1 MRLTSV
7 AIRNHTRVADLYIE
21 VRRHLVLVGTNDSGK
36 TSILRCLDLLLGA
49 SQGALYTSITADD
62 VRDRARP
69 FVIEAQLEC
78 AANDPHFGR
87 AVRQSGGASTLT
99 LRLEARVEAD
109 GESLVIRRYAAG
121 AWHETDLLQSQ
132 IDAIGWT
139 YIADDQSFGST
150 HGSFIDG
157 LLAAQDL
164 QQERKALAEV
174 DRAYARVLEESQP
187 LLELRRRIAAQLTAA
202 LPGDYQQNNLVFVP
216 AARDSSSPLAGL
228 RLQLRKNGEQRDLD
242 DQSGGLRA
250 VYALA
255 LVDDLD
261 ERERIIGLDEP
272 EAHLHPTSQRN
283 LARLLA
289 RGDSQKIIA
298 THSPDIIGEFEPDQI
313 VVMHSGGQVV
323 QPQRDFLSEDDKL
336 LLHMWVR
343 DRLEPLTADR
353 VIVVEG
359 ITDRVLVEH
368 CADVTKRNLDAYGI
382 VLLEAGGCGDMPAW
396 RRMFGEH
403 GFQVPLA
410 QLIDA
415 DAVPEIAGQYHV
427 RADQLAAEHVWV
439 SQPDL
444 EGEYVRALGAER
456 TLQALEHSGAFRAS
470 ELKALCTDRANGALD
485 CESLAAF
492 CRVRTNKTRAVIAL
506 LPHITAKV
514 ARRIESV
521 DLMLNAVT
529 RNR

>member
-1 MRLTSV
+1 M
-7 AIRNHTRVADLYIE
+7 
-21 VRRHLVLVGTNDSGK
+21 
-36 TSILRCLDLLLGA
+36 
-49 SQGALYTSITADD
+49 
-62 VRDRARP
+62 
-69 FVIEAQLEC
+69 LE
-78 AANDPHFGR
+78 D
-87 AVRQSGGASTLT
+87 
-99 LRLEARVEAD
+99 
-109 GESLVIRRYAAG
+109 
-121 AWHETDLLQSQ
+121 
-132 IDAIGWT
+132 
-139 YIADDQSFGST
+139 
-150 HGSFIDG
+150 
-157 LLAAQDL
+157 
-164 QQERKALAEV
+164 
-174 DRAYARVLEESQP
+174 SQP
-187 LLELRRRIAAQLTAA
+187 LLELRQRIAAQLTAA

-216 AARDSSSPLAGL
+216 AARDCAAPLNGL
-228 RLQLRKNGEQRDLD
+228 RLQLRKNGEQRDLG

-255 LVDDLD
+255 LVDGLD
-261 ERERIIGLDEP
+261 DRTRIIGVDEP
-272 EAHLHPTSQRN
+272 ETHLHPTSQRN

-382 VLLEAGGCGDMPAW
+382 VLLEAGGCGNMPAW

-415 DAVPEIAGQYHV
+415 DAAQEIAGQYHV

-456 TLQALEHSGAFRAS
+456 TLQALEHSGAFRAG
-470 ELKALCTDRANGALD
+470 ELKPLCAARANGALD
-485 CESLAAF
+485 CESVAAF

-521 DLMLNAVT
+521 ELMLSAVT
-529 RNR
+529 CAR

>member
-1 MRLTSV
+1 M
-7 AIRNHTRVADLYIE
+7 
-21 VRRHLVLVGTNDSGK
+21 
-36 TSILRCLDLLLGA
+36 
-49 SQGALYTSITADD
+49 
-62 VRDRARP
+62 
-69 FVIEAQLEC
+69 
-78 AANDPHFGR
+78 
-87 AVRQSGGASTLT
+87 
-99 LRLEARVEAD
+99 
-109 GESLVIRRYAAG
+109 
-121 AWHETDLLQSQ
+121 
-132 IDAIGWT
+132 
-139 YIADDQSFGST
+139 
-150 HGSFIDG
+150 
-157 LLAAQDL
+157 
-164 QQERKALAEV
+164 
-174 DRAYARVLEESQP
+174 
-187 LLELRRRIAAQLTAA
+187 
-202 LPGDYQQNNLVFVP
+202 P
-216 AARDSSSPLAGL
+216 AARDCAAPLDGL
-228 RLQLRKNGEQRDLD
+228 RLQLRKNGEQRDLG

-255 LVDDLD
+255 LVDGLD
-261 ERERIIGLDEP
+261 DRTRIIGLDEP
-272 EAHLHPTSQRN
+272 ETHLHPTSQRN

-323 QPQRDFLSEDDKL
+323 QPQRDFLSEADKL

-359 ITDRVLVEH
+359 VTDRVLVEH

-382 VLLEAGGCGDMPAW
+382 VLLEAGGCGNMPAW
-396 RRMFGEH
+396 RRMFGER

-415 DAVPEIAGQYHV
+415 DAVQEIAGQYHV

-456 TLQALEHSGAFRAS
+456 TLQALEHSGAFRAG
-470 ELKALCTDRANGALD
+470 ELKPLRTARAGGTLD
-485 CESLAAF
+485 CEAVAAF

-521 DLMLNAVT
+521 ELMLDAVT
-529 RNR
+529 RPR